1 MKSLKIL
8 FACSCLLGM
17 MWSCTDLEE
26 RPVGI
31 LAPEAIF
38 RTANDV
44 EVAVLGSVG
53 LLATEQL
60 YGRQFTTAL
69 MLRSDMVDIGD
80 RGTVAARIQ
89 MNDFNMDDN
98 NAMVLVIWPRFYE
111 VISAANAA
119 LAGSEIVTGSEARIN
134 ALAAEARFM
143 RAFSYFHLVRNFG
156 EIPYI
161 DFFVSDPATVKNI
174 SKTSVATI
182 YQNIIQDL
190 EFAKQWLP
198 DRHPNN
204 VRTRATKGT
213 AAAYLA
219 NVHLTLENWQRAYEE
234 AKWVIDNKDRFGYQL
249 MEDFQDLYKAH
260 LADGL
265 AEHIFAVDFL
275 GLQTAPGNINV
286 DFLTSH
292 TGVRG
297 ADRSGWSVNVPSLK
311 VYQTWPEGDY
321 RKRVSFDSAIM
332 MGGRLQPYQNFVNTQ
347 RPHIAKYTRFPG
359 NAQGEFQQSDHNY
372 PDMRYAD
379 VLLMAAEALGEI
391 SGATAEAVGYIN
403 QVRERARNEAGV
415 MNPLP
420 ADISPGI
427 SKDEFIRLV
436 LEERRFELAF
446 EYKRWYDIQRRRMG
460 NEVFLGSNSLEP
472 RSNFSEAR
480 DYLWPIPR
488 QELENNPNLLPQNP
502 GY

>member
-1 MKSLKIL
+1 MKSLKII
-8 FACSCLLGM
+8 CSLACLLGM
-17 MWSCTDLEE
+17 MWGCTDLTE

-31 LAPEAIF
+31 LAPESIF
-38 RTANDV
+38 RTPNDV

-53 LLATEQL
+53 LLATEEL
-60 YGRQFTTAL
+60 YGRQFTSAL
-69 MLRSDMVDIGD
+69 MLRSDMADIGD

-98 NAMVLVIWPRFYE
+98 NAMVLAFWPRWYQ

-119 LAGSEIVTGSEARIN
+119 LAGSQVVQGPEARIN

-156 EIPYI
+156 QIPYI
-161 DFFVSDPATVKNI
+161 DFFVSDPATVRNI
-174 SKTSVATI
+174 SKSSVDFV
-182 YQNIIQDL
+182 YGKIIEDL
-190 EFAKQWLP
+190 EYAKQWLP

-213 AAAYLA
+213 AASYLA
-219 NVHLTLENWQRAYEE
+219 SVYMTLANWQKAYEE
-234 AKWVIDNKDRFGYQL
+234 AKWVIDNKDRFGYNL
-249 MEDFQDLYKAH
+249 IPDFQNLFRAPNQN
-260 LADGL
+260 GL
-265 AEHIFAVDFL
+265 AEHVFAVDFL

-286 DFLTSH
+286 DFTASM

-297 ADRSGWSVNVPSLK
+297 ADRSGWSVNVPSLR

-332 MGGRLQPYQNFVNTQ
+332 MGGRLQPYQNFVNTK

-372 PDMRYAD
+372 PDMRYAE
-379 VLLMAAEALGEI
+379 VLLIAAEALGEI
-391 SGATAEAVGYIN
+391 SGATAEAVGYVN
-403 QVRERARNEAGV
+403 QVRARARNEAGV
-415 MNPLP
+415 MNSFP
-420 ADISPGI
+420 ANLAPGI
-427 SKDEFIRLV
+427 GKNEFIRLV
-436 LEERRFELAF
+436 MEERRFELAF

-460 NEVFLGSNSLEP
+460 NEVFLGPNSLEP
-472 RSNFSEAR
+472 RSNFNESR
-480 DYLWPIPR
+480 DYLMPIPR